1 MTTAPSPTKGQG
13 PADRALGRT
22 SELDLEDRRVLC
34 LLDGMALAY
43 RGHFALINNPVTTS
57 SGMNTS
63 APLVFTNTLLE
74 FIEKFEPSHIAA
86 VFDAPGR
93 THRHEEYAEY
103 KATRDRMPEDLSTA
117 LPYVFSLL
125 EAFRIPVLRVEGW
138 EADDVIGTLAL
149 SAEGAGMTTYMVTPD
164 KDFAQL
170 VSPKTL
176 LYRPGRAGKPAE
188 LLGEEDVL
196 AKWKIKR
203 VDQIIDL
210 LGLMGDT
217 SDNVP
222 GVPGIGE
229 KTAQKLLADFDTVEG
244 LLDRL
249 DELKGKRK
257 EILAEFAD
265 QARLSKRLVTIDTH
279 VPLDLDVED
288 LKRREADQL
297 ELTKIFS
304 ELEFNALGK
313 RLFGDDFEA
322 GVKRMQAGI
331 EDPHMVKTIKDV
343 EHEYRLV
350 DTAQGR
356 ASLISELQQKDRF
369 ALDLETTSL
378 NPKTCQILGLA
389 VSHTAHS
396 GAFIPLP
403 EDEAANR
410 AVLEELRPLLENQG
424 IAKVG
429 HNLKYDVAVLRWHGV
444 DLAGPLHDTM
454 VAAFLATPD
463 LRRSMDYLA
472 QALLGYRPVPI
483 ADLIGERGKEQLPMR
498 EVPLEELTE
507 YAAED
512 ADIALQLWDRLE
524 PLLEESD
531 QMRLYRQV
539 EAPLIPVLAAM
550 EHAGIRVDPEILRAI
565 SDDLAQKIERAAI
578 RIEELAGEPFNLNSP
593 AQLGQ
598 ILFEKLDLDPNARR
612 TAKSKQYKTDEMVLT
627 RLSHEHEIARRILDY
642 RLCTKLKSTY
652 LDMLPGAI
660 FSKTGRIHTSYEQAV
675 AATGRMQSSG
685 PNLQNIPIR
694 TEQGRE
700 IRKAFVPGG
709 PSYTLLSAD
718 YSQIELRIIAEIC
731 GDRRMNEAFFEEED
745 IHTVTASRIYNVP
758 PSMVDDDMRRQSKTV
773 NFGIIYGISA
783 FGLSERLGLPRKVG
797 QQFIEQYFEEYP
809 GVRRYMDETIAF
821 CRENGYVQTMLGRR
835 RYLKDINSRNRAIR
849 AAAERN
855 AINSPIQGTAADMI
869 KLAMGAIHIQQVE
882 RGWKTK
888 MLLQVHDE
896 LVFDLYLEE
905 EEEVRQV
912 VEEAM
917 QKAIP
922 MKVPIVVEMGTG
934 DTWLDAH

>member
-1 MTTAPSPTKGQG
+1 MTTASPELKGQSQ
-13 PADRALGRT
+13 ADRALGR
-22 SELDLEDRRVLC
+22 SDELDLEDRKVLC

-43 RGHFALINNPVTTS
+43 RGHFALINNPVMTS
-57 SGMNTS
+57 TGMNTS

-74 FIEKFEPSHIAA
+74 FLEKFEPTHIAA
-86 VFDAPGR
+86 VFDYPGP
-93 THRHEEYAEY
+93 THRHEEFPEY
-103 KATRDRMPEDLSTA
+103 KATRDRMPEDLSSA

-125 EAFRIPVLRVEGW
+125 EGFQIPVLRIQGW
-138 EADDVIGTLAL
+138 EADDVIGTLARR
-149 SAEGAGMTTYMVTPD
+149 AEVAGMTTYMVTPD

-170 VSPKTL
+170 VSQKTW
-176 LYRPGRAGKPAE
+176 LYRPGRAGKPAD

-196 AKWKIKR
+196 AKWKIQR

-257 EILAEFAD
+257 ETLTKFAE
-265 QARLSKRLVTIDTH
+265 QARMSKRLVTIDTQ
-279 VPLDLDVED
+279 VPLDIEVED
-288 LKRREADQL
+288 LKRSEADQL
-297 ELTKIFS
+297 ELTKLFS

-322 GVKRMQAGI
+322 GVQRMKAGV
-331 EDPHMVKTIKDV
+331 EDPHQVKGIEQV
-343 EHEYRLV
+343 EHDYRLV
-350 DTAQGR
+350 DTAEGR
-356 ASLISELQQKDRF
+356 AELIAELQSLDRF

-389 VSHTAHS
+389 VSHQQHTGS
-396 GAFIPLP
+396 FILFP
-403 EDEAANR
+403 EEAAENR
-410 AVLEELRPLLENQG
+410 AVLEQLRPLLEDTTTG
-424 IAKVG
+424 KVG
-429 HNLKYDVAVLRWHGV
+429 HNLKFDVSVLRWHGV
-444 DLAGPLHDTM
+444 DLAGPLWDTM

-483 ADLIGERGKEQLPMR
+483 SDLIGERGTDQRSMR
-498 EVPLEELTE
+498 EVPLEQLTE

-512 ADIALQLWDRLE
+512 ADVALQLWQRLE

-531 QMRLYRQV
+531 QMRLYQEV
-539 EAPLIPVLAAM
+539 EAPLIPVLAVM
-550 EHAGIRVDPEILRAI
+550 EHAGIRVDPEILKGI
-565 SDDLAQKIERAAI
+565 SDDLVRKIEHAAL

-627 RLSHEHEIARRILDY
+627 RLSHEHEIAQQILDY

-660 FSKTGRIHTSYEQAV
+660 FHQTARIHTHYEQAV

-709 PSYTLLSAD
+709 PEYTLLSAD
-718 YSQIELRIIAEIC
+718 YSQVELRVIAEIS
-731 GDRRMNEAFFEEED
+731 GDERMNEAFFEEED

-809 GVRRYMDETIAF
+809 GVRRYMDETIEF
-821 CRENGYVQTMLGRR
+821 CREHGYVRTLNGRR

-849 AAAERN
+849 SAAERN

-869 KLAMGAIHIQQVE
+869 KLAMVAIHKQQID

-896 LVFDLYLEE
+896 LVFDLYREE

-912 VEEAM
+912 VAEAM
-917 QKAIP
+917 QHAIP
-922 MKVPIVVEMGTG
+922 MEVPIVVEMGTG
-934 DTWLDAH
+934 ETWLDAH

>member
-1 MTTAPSPTKGQG
+1 
-13 PADRALGRT
+13 
-22 SELDLEDRRVLC
+22 
-34 LLDGMALAY
+34 
-43 RGHFALINNPVTTS
+43 GHFALINNPVTTS

-249 DELKGKRK
+249 DGLKGKRK
-257 EILAEFAD
+257 EILAEFAE

-331 EDPHMVKTIKDV
+331 EDPHMVKTIKDM

-472 QALLGYRPVPI
+472 QALIGYRPVPI

-627 RLSHEHEIARRILDY
+627 RLSHEHEIARQILDY

-709 PSYTLLSAD
+709 PGYTLLSAD

>member
-1 MTTAPSPTKGQG
+1 MTTAPSPTKGQS
-13 PADRALGRT
+13 PADRALGR
-22 SELDLEDRRVLC
+22 SGELDLEDRKVLC

-63 APLVFTNTLLE
+63 APLVFINTLLE
-74 FIEKFEPSHIAA
+74 FIEKFEPTHIAA
-86 VFDAPGR
+86 VFDAPGP
-93 THRHEEYAEY
+93 THRHEEYPEY
-103 KATRDRMPEDLSTA
+103 KATRDRMPEELSAA
-117 LPYVFSLL
+117 LPYVFKLL

-149 SAEGAGMTTYMVTPD
+149 SAEDAGMTTYMVTPD

-170 VSPKTL
+170 VSPNTW

-188 LLGEEDVL
+188 LLGEQDVL

-244 LLDRL
+244 LLGRL

-257 EILAEFAD
+257 ETLTQFAE

-279 VPLDLDVED
+279 VPLDVDVED

-297 ELTKIFS
+297 ELTKLFS

-331 EDPHMVKTIKDV
+331 EDPHQVKTIDDV
-343 EHEYRLV
+343 DHEYLLV

-356 ASLISELQQKDRF
+356 ASLIGELQQQDRF

-378 NPKTCQILGLA
+378 NPKTCQILGIA
-389 VSHTAHS
+389 VSHTAHT
-396 GAFIPLP
+396 GAFIPFP

-410 AVLEELRPLLENQG
+410 AVLEELRPLLEDG
-424 IAKVG
+424 DTAKVG
-429 HNLKYDVAVLRWHGV
+429 HNLKYDAAVLRWHGV
-444 DLAGPLHDTM
+444 DLAGPLLDTM

-483 ADLIGERGKEQLPMR
+483 TDLIGERGKEQRPMR
-498 EVPLEELTE
+498 EVPLEQLTE

-531 QMRLYRQV
+531 QMRLYQQV

-550 EHAGIRVDPEILRAI
+550 EHAGIRVDPEILKVI
-565 SDDLAQKIERAAI
+565 SDDLAQKIESAAI

-627 RLSHEHEIARRILDY
+627 RLSHEHEIARQILHY

-660 FSKTGRIHTSYEQAV
+660 FNPTGRVHTQYEQAV
-675 AATGRMQSSG
+675 AATGRLQSSG
-685 PNLQNIPIR
+685 PNLQNIPVR

-709 PSYTLLSAD
+709 PGYRLLTAD
-718 YSQIELRIIAEIC
+718 YSQIELRIIAEIS
-731 GDRRMNEAFFEEED
+731 GDERMNEAFFEEED

-809 GVRRYMDETIAF
+809 GVRRYMDETIEF

-835 RYLKDINSRNRAIR
+835 RYLKDITSRNRSIR
-849 AAAERN
+849 SAAERN

-912 VEEAM
+912 VAEAM

>member
-1 MTTAPSPTKGQG
+1 MTTAPSPTKGQS

-176 LYRPGRAGKPAE
+176 LYRPGRAGKPAV

-249 DELKGKRK
+249 DEFKGKRK
-257 EILAEFAD
+257 EILAEFAE

-331 EDPHMVKTIKDV
+331 EDPHMVRTIKDV

-627 RLSHEHEIARRILDY
+627 RLSHEHEIARQILDY

-709 PSYTLLSAD
+709 PGYTLLSAD

-731 GDRRMNEAFFEEED
+731 GDRRMNEAFFEKED

>member
-1 MTTAPSPTKGQG
+1 MSTASPETKTQSQ
-13 PADRALGRT
+13 ADRALGRAA
-22 SELDLEDRRVLC
+22 ELDLDDRKVLC

-43 RGHFALINNPVTTS
+43 RGHFALINNPVMTS

-63 APLVFTNTLLE
+63 APLVFINTLLE
-74 FIEKFEPSHIAA
+74 FLEKFEPTHIAA
-86 VFDAPGR
+86 VFDAPGP
-93 THRHEEYAEY
+93 THRHVEFAEY
-103 KATRDRMPEDLSTA
+103 KATRDRMPEDLSSA
-117 LPYVFSLL
+117 LPYVFKLL
-125 EAFRIPVLRVEGW
+125 EAFQIPVLRVEGW
-138 EADDVIGTLAL
+138 EADDVIGTLARRAD
-149 SAEGAGMTTYMVTPD
+149 SIGMTTYMVTPD

-170 VSPKTL
+170 VSQNTW
-176 LYRPGRAGKPAE
+176 LYRPGRAGKPAD
-188 LLGEEDVL
+188 LLGEDDVL
-196 AKWKIKR
+196 AKWKIQR

-229 KTAQKLLADFDTVEG
+229 KTAQKLLADFDTVED

-257 EILAEFAD
+257 ETLVEFAD
-265 QARLSKRLVTIDTH
+265 QARLSKRLVTIETE
-279 VPLDLDVED
+279 VPLDVEVED
-288 LKRREADQL
+288 LKRSEADQV
-297 ELTKIFS
+297 ELTKLFS

-322 GVKRMQAGI
+322 GVQRMKAGV
-331 EDPHMVKTIKDV
+331 EDPHQVKSIAEV
-343 EHEYRLV
+343 EHDYRLV
-350 DTAQGR
+350 DGVEARTE
-356 ASLISELQQKDRF
+356 LIAELQDSDRF

-389 VSHTAHS
+389 VSTKAHT
-396 GAFIPLP
+396 GAFVLFP
-403 EDEAANR
+403 EDESENR
-410 AVLEELRPLLENQG
+410 AVLEELRPLLEG
-424 IAKVG
+424 PGVKVG
-429 HNLKYDVAVLRWHGV
+429 HNLKFDVTVLRWHGV
-444 DLAGPLHDTM
+444 GLGGTLCDTM

-472 QALLGYRPVPI
+472 QALLGYRPIPI
-483 ADLIGERGKEQLPMR
+483 SDLIGERGSDQRSMR
-498 EVPLEELTE
+498 DVPIEDLTE

-512 ADIALQLWDRLE
+512 ADIALQLWERLE
-524 PLLEESD
+524 PLLAESE
-531 QMRLYRQV
+531 QAQLYQRV

-550 EHAGIRVDPEILRAI
+550 EHAGIRVDPEILKVI
-565 SDDLAQKIERAAI
+565 SDDLAQKIESSAA

-593 AQLGQ
+593 QQLGQ

-627 RLSHEHEIARRILDY
+627 RLSHEHEIARQILDY

-660 FSKTGRIHTSYEQAV
+660 FSGSGRIHTHYEQAV

-709 PSYTLLSAD
+709 PEYTLLSAD
-718 YSQIELRIIAEIC
+718 YSQIELRIIAEIS
-731 GDRRMNEAFFEEED
+731 GDERMNEAFSEEED

-809 GVRRYMDETIAF
+809 GVRRYMDETVEF
-821 CRENGYVQTMLGRR
+821 CRENGYVRTLNGRR

-849 AAAERN
+849 SAAERN

-869 KLAMGAIHIQQVE
+869 KLAMVTIHQQQLE
-882 RGWKTK
+882 RGWKTR

-896 LVFDLYLEE
+896 LVFDLYQEE
-905 EEEVRQV
+905 EAEVRQV

-917 QKAIP
+917 QQAIP

-934 DTWLDAH
+934 PTWLEAH

>member
-257 EILAEFAD
+257 EILAEFAE

>member
-1 MTTAPSPTKGQG
+1 M
-13 PADRALGRT
+13 DRALGRT
-22 SELDLEDRRVLC
+22 GELDLEDRKVLC

-43 RGHFALINNPVTTS
+43 RGHFALINNPVMNS
-57 SGMNTS
+57 AGMNTS

-74 FIEKFEPSHIAA
+74 FLDKFDPTHIAA
-86 VFDAPGR
+86 VFDAPGP
-93 THRHEEYAEY
+93 THRHEAYAEY
-103 KATRDRMPEDLSTA
+103 KGTRDRMPEDLSAA

-125 EAFRIPVLRVEGW
+125 EAFQIPVLRVEGW
-138 EADDVIGTLAL
+138 EADDVIGTLAHRAD
-149 SAEGAGMTTYMVTPD
+149 SAGMTTYMVTPD

-170 VSPKTL
+170 VSANTW
-176 LYRPGRAGKPAE
+176 LYRPGRAGKPAD
-188 LLGEEDVL
+188 LLGEDDVL
-196 AKWKIKR
+196 EKWKIQR
-203 VDQIIDL
+203 VEQIVDL
-210 LGLMGDT
+210 LGLMGDA

-229 KTAQKLLADFDTVEG
+229 KTAQKLLSDFDNVEG
-244 LLDRL
+244 LLSRL

-257 EILAEFAD
+257 ETLTEFAD
-265 QARLSKRLVTIDTH
+265 QARLSKRLVTIDIN
-279 VPLDLDVED
+279 VPLDLEVED
-288 LKRREADQL
+288 LKRSEVDQL
-297 ELTKIFS
+297 ELTRLFC

-322 GVKRMQAGI
+322 GVQRMKAGVA
-331 EDPHMVKTIKDV
+331 DPHDVRIITDV

-350 DTAQGR
+350 QDGDAR
-356 ASLISELQQKDRF
+356 AALIAELQQVQRF

-378 NPKTCQILGLA
+378 NPKTCQILGVA
-389 VSHTAHS
+389 VSHTAHT
-396 GAFIPLP
+396 GAYIALP
-403 EDEAANR
+403 EDPDENR
-410 AVLEELRPLLENQG
+410 AVLEELRPLLEDAD

-429 HNLKYDVAVLRWHGV
+429 HNLKYDLTVLRWHGINV
-444 DLAGPLHDTM
+444 QGPLFDSM

-463 LRRSMDYLA
+463 LRRNMDYLA
-472 QALLGYRPVPI
+472 QALLGYCPVPI
-483 ADLIGERGKEQLPMR
+483 TDLLGERGKDQRSMR
-498 EVPLEELTE
+498 DVPLEQLAE

-524 PLLEESD
+524 SMLTESD
-531 QMRLYRQV
+531 QMRLYLQV
-539 EAPLIPVLAAM
+539 EAPLMPVLAAM
-550 EHAGIRVDPEILRAI
+550 EHAGIRVDPEILKAI
-565 SDDLAQKIERAAI
+565 SLDLAQQIETAAV

-593 AQLGQ
+593 QQLGQ

-612 TAKSKQYKTDEMVLT
+612 TSKSKQYKTDEMVLT
-627 RLSHEHEIARRILDY
+627 RLSHKHEIARQILDY

-660 FSKTGRIHTSYEQAV
+660 FSQTRRVHTHYDQAM
-675 AATGRMQSSG
+675 AATGRMQSSN

-700 IRKAFVPGG
+700 IRKAFVPTG
-709 PSYTLLSAD
+709 PDYTLLSAD
-718 YSQIELRIIAEIC
+718 YSQVELRVIAEIS
-731 GDRRMNEAFFEEED
+731 GDERMNEAFAEEED

-809 GVRRYMDETIAF
+809 GVRRYMDETIEF
-821 CRENGYVQTMLGRR
+821 CREHGFVQTLNGRR
-835 RYLKDINSRNRAIR
+835 RYLRDINSRNRPIR

-869 KLAMGAIHIQQVE
+869 KLAMITIHRQQVE
-882 RGWKTK
+882 RGWKTR

-896 LVFDLYLEE
+896 LVFDLFREE

-912 VEEAM
+912 VAEAM
-917 QKAIP
+917 RDAIP

>member
-257 EILAEFAD
+257 EILAEFAE
-265 QARLSKRLVTIDTH
+265 QARLSKRLVTIDTQ

-498 EVPLEELTE
+498 EVPLEELTD

-512 ADIALQLWDRLE
+512 ADITLQLWDRLE

-627 RLSHEHEIARRILDY
+627 RLSHEHEIARQILDY

-709 PSYTLLSAD
+709 PGYTLLSAD

-758 PSMVDDDMRRQSKTV
+758 PLMVDDDMRRQSKTV

-809 GVRRYMDETIAF
+809 GVRHYMDETIAF